1 MAGKRRRKRQNRR
14 LRKGFGWILVLPG
27 LLALFLGDGRNREAI
42 GRALE
47 NAAEERP
54 VMKDVVFKVPF
65 VPDPRPLDMQAARYG
80 EGFAW
85 ADDYRLRM
93 TAMDDRRWQSPGIN
107 LNDGR
112 EITTDDDEWQ
122 AHFRFAWAP
131 PDDILHPGY
140 SIVAADSTQ
149 HSLRFAPLGPVDFD
163 SVRRVDPARFLAVAP
178 RERPAAWS
186 LEAGDVVW
194 VEMTLRPPDEATPG
208 VRPVQRVAKV
218 RIRKLSREE
227 VRFDFVYRRDGQ
239 QTFPPPR
246 FATISVPVEAAPGGH
261 DGPPVAPS
269 TGEIQLVEPTLPPE
283 EESEE

>member
-1 MAGKRRRKRQNRR
+1 MAGKRRRKRRR
-14 LRKGFGWILVLPG
+14 RASVKGLGWILLIPG
-27 LLALFLGDGRNREAI
+27 ALALFVADGRNREALEK
-42 GRALE
+42 ALE

-54 VMKDVVFKVPF
+54 LMKEVVFKIPF
-65 VPDPRPLDMQAARYG
+65 LPDPRPRDVQAARYD

-93 TAMDDRRWQSPGIN
+93 TAMDDRRWQSPGLN

-140 SIVAADSTQ
+140 SIVAADSPQ
-149 HSLRFAPLGPVDFD
+149 HILRFAPLGPIDYD
-163 SVRRVDPARFLAVAP
+163 SLQRIDPARLLSPAP
-178 RERPAAWS
+178 RERPAAWN

-194 VEMTLRPPDEATPG
+194 VQMTLRPPAEASAGAVPQ
-208 VRPVQRVAKV
+208 QRVAKV

-239 QTFPPPR
+239 TFFPLPR
-246 FATISVPVEAAPGGH
+246 LATISVPVEAAPHGEGG
-261 DGPPVAPS
+261 PSVAPS

-283 EESEE
+283 EEE

>member
-1 MAGKRRRKRQNRR
+1 MAGKRRRKRLNRR
-14 LRKGFGWILVLPG
+14 MGKGLGWILVLPG
-27 LLALFLGDGRNREAI
+27 LLVLFLGDARNREAI

-54 VMKDVVFKVPF
+54 VLKNVVFKVPF
-65 VPDPRPLDMQAARYG
+65 VPDPKPRDMQAARYDA
-80 EGFAW
+80 GFAW

-93 TAMDDRRWQSPGIN
+93 TARDDRRWQSSGIN

-131 PDDILHPGY
+131 PDDLLHPGY
-140 SIVAADSTQ
+140 SIVEADSTQ
-149 HSLRFAPLGPVDFD
+149 HRLRFAPLGPVDFD
-163 SVRRVDPARFLAVAP
+163 SVLRVDPARFLAVAP

-194 VEMTLRPPDEATPG
+194 VEMTLRPSGGASPG
-208 VRPVQRVAKV
+208 VRPIQRVAKV

-239 QTFPPPR
+239 TTFPPPR
-246 FATISVPVEAAPGGH
+246 VATISVPVEAAPHGQE
-261 DGPPVAPS
+261 DPSAVPS

-283 EESEE
+283 DEFQE